1 MSRIVVSTIGTSLLT
16 NQINKKAIEEN
27 NWYEKLR
34 DTAQLSLDEIPR
46 DVKEIIEVLKTR
58 AAEKLT
64 QAKNIAA
71 IRSASAELN
80 GIYGIDGIL

>member
-46 DVKEIIEVLKTR
+46 DVKEIIEVL
-58 AAEKLT
+58 
-64 QAKNIAA
+64 
-71 IRSASAELN
+71 
-80 GIYGIDGIL
+80 